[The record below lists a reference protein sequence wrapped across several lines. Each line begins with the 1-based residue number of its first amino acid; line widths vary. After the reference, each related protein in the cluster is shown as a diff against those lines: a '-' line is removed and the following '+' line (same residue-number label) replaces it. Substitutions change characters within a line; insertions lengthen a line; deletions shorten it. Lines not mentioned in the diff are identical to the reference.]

1 MNKFIVLLIIGLIF
15 SGCMTKAQETAQAEV
30 VKVKVVSI
38 QKSKLALP
46 INVSGILSAKEEMKL
61 SFKTG
66 GVIEKIYFKP
76 GQQVKKGQLLA
87 QLNLAE
93 IKAQL
98 TQAKSGYEKAN
109 RDLERLKNLYADS
122 VVTYEQLQNG
132 TTALKVAE
140 SNLEIARFNYQYSS
154 IHAPSNGK
162 ILKQLSEENEL
173 ISPGMPLFIYGSYD
187 GQWIIK
193 VGVADIDVVQLHLN
207 DTARIHF
214 DVYKDIL
221 FEGEVTEIAA
231 AANPMTGLFEIEVTI
246 YDQRKRLMSGFI
258 GKVKIYPSEQKEV
271 VLIPSTSL
279 IGGQRLTGSVYI
291 PQENGQAIKKVP
303 VKIEQILNDQL
314 AVSGE
319 IENYNSVIS
328 DGAAYLQEKSRIQ
341 IVD

>member
-1 MNKFIVLLIIGLIF
+1 MNKLIILLIIGFMI
-15 SGCMTKAQETAQAEV
+15 SGCMTEAQETSQAEAV
-30 VKVKVVSI
+30 TVKVVPLH
-38 QKSKLALP
+38 KSKLALP
-46 INVSGILSAKEEMKL
+46 ISVSGILSAKEEVKL

-66 GVIEKIYFKP
+66 GVIEKIYFRP
-76 GQQVKKGQLLA
+76 GQQVKKSQLLA
-87 QLNLAE
+87 HLNLAE
-93 IKAQL
+93 IKARL
-98 TQAKSGYEKAN
+98 TQAKSGFEKAD
-109 RDLERLKNLYADS
+109 RDLKRLKNLYADS

-140 SNLEIARFNYQYSS
+140 SNLEIARFNYEYSS

-187 GQWIIK
+187 GQWILK
-193 VGVADIDVVQLHLN
+193 VGVADVDVVRLHLN
-207 DTARIHF
+207 DKARVQF
-214 DVYKDIL
+214 DVYNDIF

-231 AANPMTGLFEIEVTI
+231 AANPMTGLFEIEVAI
-246 YDQRKRLMSGFI
+246 SDQGKRLMSGFI
-258 GKVKIYPSEQKEV
+258 GKVKLFPSEQKEV

-279 IGGQRLTGSVYI
+279 IGGQKLTASVYI
-291 PQENGQAIKKVP
+291 PQGNGPAVKKVP

-319 IENYNSVIS
+319 IENYDFVIS
-328 DGAAYLQEKSRIQ
+328 DGAAYLYENSRIQ